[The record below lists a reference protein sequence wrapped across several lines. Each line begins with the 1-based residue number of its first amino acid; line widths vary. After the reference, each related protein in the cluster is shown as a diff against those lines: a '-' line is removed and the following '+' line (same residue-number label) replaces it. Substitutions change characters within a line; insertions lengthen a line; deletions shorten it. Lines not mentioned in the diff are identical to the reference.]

1 MHLHDQLAKWAEPF
15 TYVSQ
20 RWMPFHHNLSPS
32 ARRSSPHW
40 LWRRTRRHPAHC
52 GRVWI
57 MALTAVSAENS
68 ASSLGLVSSETIK
81 AYFLLNLLQD
91 VVSSVWHMACRAPLH
106 VSDELWVI
114 TALSVKIP
122 PLHQRHS
129 LTQQP
134 DKTRADTCSVSTLA
148 RVFGQTAP
156 PTASTATTFLFW
168 RRMAASGPSLNWDVW
183 TEP

>member
-1 MHLHDQLAKWAEPF
+1 
-15 TYVSQ
+15 
-20 RWMPFHHNLSPS
+20 MPFHHNLSPS
-32 ARRSSPHW
+32 AWRSSPHW
-40 LWRRTRRHPAHC
+40 LWRRTRRRHPAHC
-52 GRVWI
+52 GRVRI
-57 MALTAVSAENS
+57 MALTEVSAENS
-68 ASSLGLVSSETIK
+68 ASSLWLVSSETIK
-81 AYFLLNLLQD
+81 AYFLLHLLQD
-91 VVSSVWHMACRAPLH
+91 VVSRVWHMACRAPLH
-106 VSDELWVI
+106 VSDEPWVI
-114 TALSVKIP
+114 TALADHFRLRSH
-122 PLHQRHS
+122 PLCRSAASDHQRHS